1 MKSNAVGRATGTTRM
16 RRRRGPRRTLPAA
29 RKKVDTTLPKAC
41 PSPLLPTGG
50 GQPAG
55 LPPQAEDVFLEQ
67 PPTVASRYANQ
78 LWENPAALPIINFA
92 IFTIAAIFSNDA
104 MSP

>member
-1 MKSNAVGRATGTTRM
+1 VKSNAVGRATGTTRM

-41 PSPLLPTGG
+41 PSPLLPT
-50 GQPAG
+50 AG